1 MAYMQHLGVWT
12 YSTAEECFATT
23 GRKPYG
29 VCWVDSDKSPDPKTP
44 DLRSR
49 QVVQETRGNSSIAAG
64 DAMSTF
70 AATPPLETLR

>member
-12 YSTAEECFATT
+12 YSTAEECFTTT

-29 VCWVDSDKSPDPKTP
+29 VRWVDSDKSLDPKTP
-44 DLRSR
+44 DLCNRL
-49 QVVQETRGNSSIAAG
+49 VVQETRGNSSIAAS
-64 DAMSTF
+64 DVMSTF